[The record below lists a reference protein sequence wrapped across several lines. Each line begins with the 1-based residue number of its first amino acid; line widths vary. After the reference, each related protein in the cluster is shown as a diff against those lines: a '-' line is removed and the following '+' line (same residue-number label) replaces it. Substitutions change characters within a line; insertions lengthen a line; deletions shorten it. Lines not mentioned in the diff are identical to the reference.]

1 MSSIYNFNMSLRRII
16 KLKEGIKE
24 LRARELKEV
33 SMQIDALKEEVRLL
47 ELQAESINEELKVS
61 FSHNLLIRY
70 KAIMAKKKELTERI
84 RQLELLRVEKRE
96 RLKEAYRDL
105 KALEI
110 LRINKE
116 RENTIKNLNIEFQRM
131 GFMHLIRRRW
141 RDA

>member
-70 KAIMAKKKELTERI
+70 RAIMARKKELTERI
-84 RQLELLRVEKRE
+84 RQLELLRIEKRE
-96 RLKEAYRDL
+96 RLKETYRDL

-110 LRINKE
+110 LRMNKE

-131 GFMHLIRRRW
+131 GFMYLIGRRQKN
-141 RDA
+141 A

>member
-70 KAIMAKKKELTERI
+70 RAIMARKKELTERI
-84 RQLELLRVEKRE
+84 RQLELLRIEKRE

-131 GFMHLIRRRW
+131 GFMHLIRRRQKN
-141 RDA
+141 A

>member
-1 MSSIYNFNMSLRRII
+1 MRIKRII

-24 LRARELKEV
+24 SKVRELKEV
-33 SMQIDALKEEVRLL
+33 SIQIDAIKEEVRLL
-47 ELQAESINEELKVS
+47 DLQAESINEELKTS
-61 FSHNLLIRY
+61 FSQGLLIRY
-70 KAIMAKKKELTERI
+70 RALMAKKKELTERI
-84 RQLELLRVEKRE
+84 LELELLRAEKRE
-96 RLKEAYRDL
+96 KLKEAYRDL

-116 RENTIKNLNIEFQRM
+116 REDIIKNLNIEFQRM

>member
-1 MSSIYNFNMSLRRII
+1 MRIKRII

-24 LRARELKEV
+24 SKVRELKEV
-33 SMQIDALKEEVRLL
+33 SIQIDAIKEEVRLL
-47 ELQAESINEELKVS
+47 DLQAESINEELKTS
-61 FSHNLLIRY
+61 FSQGLLIRY
-70 KAIMAKKKELTERI
+70 RALMAKKKELTERI
-84 RQLELLRVEKRE
+84 RQLELLRSEKRE
-96 RLKEAYRDL
+96 KLKEAYRDL

-116 RENTIKNLNIEFQRM
+116 REDIIKNLNIEFQRM

>member
-61 FSHNLLIRY
+61 FSHSLLIRY
-70 KAIMAKKKELTERI
+70 RALMARKKELTERI
-84 RQLELLRVEKRE
+84 RQLELLRIEKRE

-110 LRINKE
+110 LRMNKE

-131 GFMHLIRRRW
+131 GFMYLIGRRQKN
-141 RDA
+141 A

>member
-1 MSSIYNFNMSLRRII
+1 MRIKRII

-24 LRARELKEV
+24 SKVRELKEV
-33 SMQIDALKEEVRLL
+33 SIQIDAIKEEVRLL
-47 ELQAESINEELKVS
+47 DLQAESINEELKTS
-61 FSHNLLIRY
+61 FSQGLLIRY
-70 KAIMAKKKELTERI
+70 RALMAKKKELTERI
-84 RQLELLRVEKRE
+84 RELELLRSEKRE
-96 RLKEAYRDL
+96 KLKEAYRDL

-116 RENTIKNLNIEFQRM
+116 REDIIKNLNIEFQRM

>member
-1 MSSIYNFNMSLRRII
+1 MPLRKII
-16 KLKEGIKE
+16 RLKEFVKDS
-24 LRARELKEV
+24 RARELKEV
-33 SMQIDALKEEVRLL
+33 SMQIEALKEEVKHI
-47 ELQAESINEELKVS
+47 ELQSESINEELKVS

-70 KAIMAKKKELTERI
+70 KALMARKKELTERI
-84 RQLELLRVEKRE
+84 RQLELLRIEKRE

-131 GFMHLIRRRW
+131 GFMHLIRRRQKN
-141 RDA
+141 A

>member
-1 MSSIYNFNMSLRRII
+1 MSSIYNFNMSLKRII

-24 LRARELKEV
+24 ARARELKELD
-33 SMQIDALKEEVRLL
+33 MQIDALKEEVRLL
-47 ELQAESINEELKVS
+47 DLQAESINEELKVS
-61 FSHNLLIRY
+61 FSQSLLIRY
-70 KAIMAKKKELTERI
+70 KALMAKKKELTERI
-84 RQLELLRVEKRE
+84 RQLELLRIEKE

>member
-47 ELQAESINEELKVS
+47 ELQAENINEELKVA

-70 KAIMAKKKELTERI
+70 KALMAKKKELTERI

-110 LRINKE
+110 LRISKE
-116 RENTIKNLNIEFQRM
+116 REKAVKNLNIEFQRM
-131 GFMHLIRRRW
+131 GFIHLISRRQKN
-141 RDA
+141 A

>member
-1 MSSIYNFNMSLRRII
+1 MRIKRII

-24 LRARELKEV
+24 SKVRELKEV
-33 SMQIDALKEEVRLL
+33 SIQIDAIKEEVRLL
-47 ELQAESINEELKVS
+47 DLQAESINEELKTS
-61 FSHNLLIRY
+61 FSQGLLIRY
-70 KAIMAKKKELTERI
+70 RALMAKKKELTERI
-84 RQLELLRVEKRE
+84 SELELLRSEKRE
-96 RLKEAYRDL
+96 KLKEAYRDL

-116 RENTIKNLNIEFQRM
+116 REDIIKNLNIEFQRM

>member
-70 KAIMAKKKELTERI
+70 RAIMARKKELTERI
-84 RQLELLRVEKRE
+84 RQLELLRIEKRE
-96 RLKEAYRDL
+96 RLKETYRDL

-131 GFMHLIRRRW
+131 GFMYLIGRRQKN
-141 RDA
+141 A

>member
-1 MSSIYNFNMSLRRII
+1 MSLRRII

-70 KAIMAKKKELTERI
+70 RAIMARKKELTERI
-84 RQLELLRVEKRE
+84 RQLELLRIEKRE
-96 RLKEAYRDL
+96 RLKETYRDL

-131 GFMHLIRRRW
+131 GFMHLIGRRQKN
-141 RDA
+141 A

>member
-70 KAIMAKKKELTERI
+70 RAIMARKKELTERI
-84 RQLELLRVEKRE
+84 RQLELLRIEKRE

-131 GFMHLIRRRW
+131 GFMHLIGRRQKN
-141 RDA
+141 A